1 MASLFQPRKRAR
13 ELQLAHALRNV
24 PLFKEAPPQDLVAIW
39 RRLREVQAP
48 AGSIV
53 CRRGDAGERCYIVQ
67 SGMLEVRLGL
77 GPDNVTIRLIGPG
90 DVVGEMALIT
100 GQPRSADVVVSED
113 AILWELDRE
122 AFDAVLATSVPL
134 LRALNRALCDLVVLM
149 THAVEQGVPGRGTTG
164 VAGMRIGPY
173 RVRAQLGS
181 GGMGVVYHAV
191 HGTSGAAVALK
202 MVPLAMGDGHEF
214 RERLQREAAALQ
226 QLDHPNIIHM
236 VDSGVVEERLGGG
249 GYLAL
254 EWLPDALDRVLWAQY
269 PEPLDPREALLLA
282 HGAAR
287 GLAAIHLAGFVHRDV
302 KPSNILLRDDRTPVL
317 IDFGLVITRT
327 QAREEHRLTASN
339 VIVGTAD
346 YMAPEQVAGLPVD
359 GRTDLYALGITLYEL
374 LAGHV
379 PFAGR
384 DPLATLHAHVEEPPP
399 PLPSSV
405 PAPARRVVERAIAK
419 RPAERFP
426 SAAAMA
432 AAIEEALA
440 DIGVNAQARE
450 A

>member
-24 PLFKEAPPQDLVAIW
+24 PLFKEVPPQDLVAIW

-48 AGSIV
+48 AGSIL
-53 CRRGDAGERCYIVQ
+53 CRRGDAGDRCYIVQ
-67 SGMLEVRLGL
+67 SGTIEVRLGL
-77 GPDNVTIRLIGPG
+77 GPASVLIRLIGPG

-100 GQPRSADVVVSED
+100 GQPRSADVVVTD
-113 AILWELDRE
+113 DVILWELDRA
-122 AFDAVLATSVPL
+122 AFDAILGTSVPL

-149 THAVEQGVPGRGTTG
+149 THMVEQGPLGGPSG

-173 RVRAQLGS
+173 RVMAQLGS

-191 HGTSGAAVALK
+191 HMTSGAAVALK
-202 MVPLAMGDGHEF
+202 VLPVAMGAAHEF
-214 RERLQREAAALQ
+214 HERLQRETAALW
-226 QLDHPNIIHM
+226 QLDHPNVIRV
-236 VDSGVVEERLGGG
+236 VDSGTVEERLGSGC
-249 GYLAL
+249 YLAL
-254 EWLPDALDRVLWAQY
+254 EWLPDALDRVRWTQY
-269 PEPLDPREALLLA
+269 PEPLDPREALRLA
-282 HGAAR
+282 HGVVG
-287 GLAAIHLAGFVHRDV
+287 GLEAIHAAGLVHRDV
-302 KPSNILLRDDRTPVL
+302 KPSNILLREDGTPVL
-317 IDFGLVITRT
+317 IDFGLVAAT
-327 QAREEHRLTASN
+327 APGREERRLTASN

-346 YMAPEQVAGLPVD
+346 YMAPEQVAGLPID
-359 GRTDLYALGITLYEL
+359 GRTDLYALGVTLYEL

-384 DPLATLHAHVEEPPP
+384 DPLATLQAHVEEPPP

-405 PAPARRVVERAIAK
+405 PAAARSIVERAIAK

-426 SAAAMA
+426 SATAMA

-440 DIGVNAQARE
+440 ELGVAPHAAQT
-450 A
+450 